1 MPRQPFHRY
10 GDDEPRKNKHTD
22 MKDYSI
28 LIKGSGPCGTGN
40 EESADILLLELM
52 KSLQNSGHKLGSV
65 SIQADGILTIIL
77 GGAEEHPAGDTPLSD
92 TITLATLSDQLTRLD
107 KKLSRFEAYEKKS
120 DKAKDP
126 EGEAPRKRGKK
137 NEEGGAGKVAP
148 EPENKTPDAS
158 DADEKTANA
167 GTSQEGE
174 TGASAQ
180 TQSAGEEQ
188 TQETQGTTEGTTEG
202 DTQTAEA

>member
-1 MPRQPFHRY
+1 MTNQ
-10 GDDEPRKNKHTD
+10 EKTKHTD

-65 SIQADGILTIIL
+65 SIQADGIMTIIL

-126 EGEAPRKRGKK
+126 EGDTPKKRGKK

-148 EPENKTPDAS
+148 EPENAPPRVIIDSAAPDA
-158 DADEKTANA
+158 ATPQGDEA
-167 GTSQEGE
+167 
-174 TGASAQ
+174 GASALPSDSEDKPAEEPA
-180 TQSAGEEQ
+180 QSPDLNA
-188 TQETQGTTEGTTEG
+188 ETS
-202 DTQTAEA
+202 DIPA